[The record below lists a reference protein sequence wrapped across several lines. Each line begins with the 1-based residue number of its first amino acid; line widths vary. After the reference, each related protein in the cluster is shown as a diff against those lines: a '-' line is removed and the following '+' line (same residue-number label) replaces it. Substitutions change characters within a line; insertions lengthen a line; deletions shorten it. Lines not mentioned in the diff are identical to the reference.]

1 MTFEKS
7 SSLDDETDEITSFLP
22 TEYMDSQ
29 IGCIGFCQLYV
40 LTMREVGITLQVC
53 QQVCPKLQS
62 GKKSSLKLA
71 NSYGALS
78 CGI

>member
-7 SSLDDETDEITSFLP
+7 SSLDDETDKINSFLP

-53 QQVCPKLQS
+53 QQVCPKAAKWQEELIKA
-62 GKKSSLKLA
+62 GK
-71 NSYGALS
+71 
-78 CGI
+78 